1 MPFVLLSLSLK
12 ITEPDTVVSEK
23 TNQLLGVRGLPSVHL
38 QLCLPPSKSKGSN
51 PIPAAACGRNVKGDQ
66 VASSPA
72 LPSLPPSLTTFFS
85 NERQELW
92 TVLSARHFLQ
102 LLATCAASHAV
113 CLVHFV
119 KTCKDVNRVFE
130 VLNEVYL
137 QNFLHRWVVNR
148 EMNLMMLINP
158 CLINN

>member
-1 MPFVLLSLSLK
+1 MDPKEPDKAAQYTRPGPDAVCIALSLSLK

-38 QLCLPPSKSKGSN
+38 QLCLPPSSKSKGSN

-102 LLATCAASHAV
+102 LLATCAASHGFSLS
-113 CLVHFV
+113 CWLRDHG
-119 KTCKDVNRVFE
+119 NG
-130 VLNEVYL
+130 N
-137 QNFLHRWVVNR
+137 
-148 EMNLMMLINP
+148 
-158 CLINN
+158 